1 MVHITVVVPV
11 LNESSLIEELTKR
24 IKLNLEVITTEFE
37 IIFIDD
43 GSEDTTWEKI
53 KKEKIMDTRVKGL
66 KFSRNFGHHYAIT
79 AGLHH
84 SRGEWVVVMDGD
96 LQDRP
101 EVIPD
106 LYKKALTGFDV
117 VFVCRQNRP
126 EKLWYQLAQK
136 MFYFILRML
145 SGLKFDSRQAN
156 FSIINYKVVEA
167 FKSFSEVSRFYRS
180 TIKWLG
186 FKESSIFADHGIRH
200 SGRPSYTLRKRIK
213 LASDIILSFS
223 DRPLKASIYLGLFL
237 STLSIISMTVVVTR
251 AIYFGFNVNGWASM
265 ISVLLFSTGVVL
277 VVIGV
282 SSIYVAEIFKQV
294 KNRPLYIIE
303 SEA

>member
-1 MVHITVVVPV
+1 MIHITVVVPV

-24 IKLNLEVITTEFE
+24 IKLNLDTITTEFE

-53 KKEKIMDTRVKGL
+53 KKEKMMDTRVKGL

-126 EKLWYQLAQK
+126 EKLWYRLAQK

-156 FSIINYKVVEA
+156 FSIINNKVVEA
-167 FKSFSEVSRFYRS
+167 FKNFSEVSRFYRS

-213 LASDIILSFS
+213 LAADIILSFS

-303 SEA
+303 SEV